1 MATLKTAGLAA
12 LMMAGSAMAA
22 ETLVFVGTYTRNDSK
37 GIYAFRMNDKTGALA
52 PLGVVAET
60 PSPSFLAIHPNGK
73 YLYAVNET
81 NGGSVTAFE
90 IDRATAKLKQLNT
103 QPTKGGG
110 PCFVS
115 IDPTGVTVLVANYG
129 GGSIASYGV
138 KVDGTLTEPVSFIQ
152 HEGSSVNAAR
162 QKAPH
167 AHSINIDAP
176 RKKAIVADLGLDKVL
191 FYDLDVAGH
200 KLGPAHVDVSMPPGS
215 GPRHF
220 AMHPNRKTGYV
231 ISEMLMTMSTLDLT
245 ANPPKIL
252 QTVSTLPAGEKMDP
266 KYSTAEVVV
275 HPNGKTV
282 YGSNRGHNTI
292 ARFDVLKDGTLKFVE
307 TVSSNG
313 KTPRNFAIAP
323 GGKFLVAA
331 NQDSGNVV
339 VYSIGANGKLTPTG
353 TDVPAGIPVCVR
365 FLTIK

>member
-1 MATLKTAGLAA
+1 MAILKTTGLAA
-12 LMMAGSAMAA
+12 LTMAMGTAMAA
-22 ETLVFVGTYTRNDSK
+22 ETLVFIGTYTRGESK
-37 GIYAFRMNDKTGALA
+37 GIYAFKMNDKTGALA

-60 PSPSFLAIHPNGK
+60 QSPSFLAIHPNGK

-90 IDRATAKLKQLNT
+90 IDRATAKLKQLNA

-115 IDPTGVTVLVANYG
+115 VDPTGSTVLIANYG

-138 KVDGTLTEPVSFIQ
+138 KADGSLEGPVSFIQ
-152 HEGSSVNAAR
+152 HEGSSVNPAR
-162 QKAPH
+162 QKGPH
-167 AHSINIDAP
+167 AHSINIDAA
-176 RKKAIVADLGLDKVL
+176 RKKAIVADLGLDKL
-191 FYDLDVAGH
+191 FLYDLDAAGH
-200 KLGPAHVDVSMPPGS
+200 KLGSRTDVSLPPGS

-220 AMHPNRKTGYV
+220 AMHPNQKTGYV
-231 ISEMLMTMSTLDLT
+231 INEMLMTMSTVDFT

-292 ARFDVLKDGTLKFVE
+292 ARFDVQKDGTLKFVDV
-307 TVSSNG
+307 TSTNG

-339 VYSIGANGKLTPTG
+339 VFSIGANGKLSPTG
-353 TDVPAGIPVCVR
+353 VDVPAGIPVCVR
-365 FLTIK
+365 FLRVP